1 MAPILNLHS
10 SLCEAISPEFRELTP
25 DRSVF
30 DAIPHF
36 MQRVAPANTLS
47 ISLTDSL
54 CEQRCAHCNGHYL
67 KGMQPFSQLAQ
78 RDLNRFDSVLI
89 SGGSSADG
97 RVPIDRHIADIL
109 ALPDHLR
116 LNLHTGYL
124 SPEALASL
132 KPRNPVIS
140 FDLPT
145 SDEVVKKVYG
155 LNYSCEDFRN
165 LYERYCAAFKT
176 VAHVTLGLAPAGH
189 EQGEEETVE
198 YLSRIQPAE
207 VAFLVFRPTPGTR
220 MADVMPPSL
229 ARVIPLLSKAIS
241 ILDCPVQIGCMRPA
255 GTYRRDFDILAW
267 MHGCRKFVM
276 PDHRL
281 LQILEEH
288 QVKVVTTH
296 NCCAFAE

>member
-1 MAPILNLHS
+1 MQNLHS
-10 SLCEAISPEFRELTP
+10 SLYEALSPGVRKLAP
-25 DRSVF
+25 NQSVF
-30 DAIPHF
+30 NAVPHF
-36 MQRVAPANTLS
+36 MQRVAPANTLT

-54 CEQRCAHCNGHYL
+54 CEQQCAHCNGHYL
-67 KGMQPFSQLAQ
+67 KGMQPFSQLSQ
-78 RDLNRFDSVLI
+78 RDLSRFDSVLI

-97 RVPIDRHIADIL
+97 KVPIDRHIADIL
-109 ALPDHLR
+109 ALPDRLR

-124 SPEALASL
+124 DPEVLAPL
-132 KPRNPVIS
+132 KSRNPVIS

-145 SDEVVKKVYG
+145 SDAVVKEVYG
-155 LNYSCEDFRN
+155 LNYSCKDFRN
-165 LYERYCAAFKT
+165 LYEKYCAAFKT
-176 VAHVTLGLAPAGH
+176 VAHVTLGLAAKEH
-189 EQGEEETVE
+189 EHGEEETVE
-198 YLSRIQPAE
+198 YLGRMQPAE

-220 MADVMPPSL
+220 MADVIPPSL
-229 ARVIPLLSKAIS
+229 SRVIPLLSKAIS
-241 ILDCPVQIGCMRPA
+241 LLNCPVQIGCMRPA